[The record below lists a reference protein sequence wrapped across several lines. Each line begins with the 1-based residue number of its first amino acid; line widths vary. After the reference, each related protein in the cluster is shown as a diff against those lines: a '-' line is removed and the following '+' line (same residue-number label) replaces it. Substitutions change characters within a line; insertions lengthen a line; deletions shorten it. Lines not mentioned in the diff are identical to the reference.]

1 MTRGQRAATWGRRAL
16 LATGVLLLVAG
27 LFWMVAPLLY
37 GPEVIPGLMGVI
49 GFYAES
55 ESLYSAV
62 LAVYLG
68 LFICTQWL
76 FLRPRRQWTMRAT
89 LRGRPMKRSIF
100 SAALIA
106 SILSV
111 GLMATLLEI
120 PGWWRYVV
128 ATNWAA
134 DQRLTVGAV
143 ESVSAGGV
151 TVHPAPPPPAL
162 DIDDVDFRVWPGLL
176 AIGVAWS
183 VWALIFWRYWRS
195 GDRYTQ
201 FTRMIRG
208 LLVGS
213 ILEVFVAT
221 AVHAFTY
228 RRDECHCCR
237 GSYTG
242 LVFGGTALLWVFG
255 PGIVLLYKR
264 ERYRQ
269 RVLLPT
275 CIECGYDL
283 RGIAAAKCPECGE
296 AIPEEVANRMRDS
309 QSEARRCGERLTVAG
324 EGAPFG

>member
-1 MTRGQRAATWGRRAL
+1 MTRSQRAATWGRRGLIA
-16 LATGVLLLVAG
+16 AGVLLLVAG
-27 LFWMVAPLLY
+27 IFWLLAPLIY
-37 GPEVIPGLMGVI
+37 GPEVLPGLMGVI
-49 GFYAES
+49 GLSTESDTFYG
-55 ESLYSAV
+55 AV
-62 LAVYLG
+62 VAVYLG
-68 LFICTQWL
+68 AFFCTQWL

-106 SILSV
+106 SVLSV
-111 GLMATLLEI
+111 GLAATLLEI

-128 ATNWAA
+128 ATNWEAG
-134 DQRLTVGAV
+134 QRLTVGGV
-143 ESVSAGGV
+143 EASPADGSVQ
-151 TVHPAPPPPAL
+151 PPPPLPAQKV
-162 DIDDVDFRVWPGLL
+162 DDVDFRVWPGLL
-176 AIGVAWS
+176 AIGVAWG

-228 RRDECHCCR
+228 RRDECYCCR

-255 PGIVLLYKR
+255 PGVVLLYKR

-275 CIECGYDL
+275 CMECGYDL
-283 RGIAAAKCPECGE
+283 RGIAVEKCPECGE
-296 AIPEEVANRMRDS
+296 AIPDEVAARMRES
-309 QSEARRCGERLTVAG
+309 QREARRCGERLTVAG
-324 EGAPFG
+324 EGAPLG

>member
-27 LFWMVAPLLY
+27 LFWMVAPLFY

-324 EGAPFG
+324 DGAPLG

>member
-1 MTRGQRAATWGRRAL
+1 
-16 LATGVLLLVAG
+16 
-27 LFWMVAPLLY
+27 
-37 GPEVIPGLMGVI
+37 
-49 GFYAES
+49 
-55 ESLYSAV
+55 
-62 LAVYLG
+62 
-68 LFICTQWL
+68 
-76 FLRPRRQWTMRAT
+76 
-89 LRGRPMKRSIF
+89 MKRSIF

-208 LLVGS
+208 LMVGS

-296 AIPEEVANRMRDS
+296 AIPQEVANRMRDS

>member
-16 LATGVLLLVAG
+16 LATGALLLIAG
-27 LFWMVAPLLY
+27 VFWLLAPLLY
-37 GPEVIPGLMGVI
+37 GPEVLPGLMGVI
-49 GFYAES
+49 GLYAES

-62 LAVYLG
+62 LAVYIG

-89 LRGRPMKRSIF
+89 MRGRPMKRSIF

-134 DQRLTVGAV
+134 GQRLTVDAV

-162 DIDDVDFRVWPGLL
+162 DIDDVDFRIWPGLL

-228 RRDECHCCR
+228 RRDECYCCR

-264 ERYRQ
+264 ERHRQ

-283 RGIAAAKCPECGE
+283 RGIAAASCPECGE
-296 AIPEEVANRMRDS
+296 AIPDEVAARMKEFQR
-309 QSEARRCGERLTVAG
+309 EARCCGERLTVAG
-324 EGAPFG
+324 EGAPLG

>member
-1 MTRGQRAATWGRRAL
+1 MTRGQRAAKWGRRAL
-16 LATGVLLLVAG
+16 IAAGVLLLLAG
-27 LFWMVAPLLY
+27 LFWLFMPLLY
-37 GPEVIPGLMGVI
+37 GPEVAPGLMGVI

-55 ESLYSAV
+55 ESLYAAV

-68 LFICTQWL
+68 LFFCTQWF
-76 FLRPRRQWTMRAT
+76 FLRPRREWTMRAT

-111 GLMATLLEI
+111 GLAATLLEI
-120 PGWWRYVV
+120 PDWWRYVV
-128 ATNWAA
+128 ATNWGAG
-134 DQRLTVGAV
+134 QRLEVHPDEVT
-143 ESVSAGGV
+143 AGGV
-151 TVHPAPPPPAL
+151 SVQPAPPPPAL
-162 DIDDVDFRVWPGLL
+162 DIDDVDFRVWPGLV
-176 AIGVAWS
+176 AIALAWS
-183 VWALIFWRYWRS
+183 AWALIFWRYWRA

-201 FTRMIRG
+201 LTRMIRG

-221 AVHAFTY
+221 AVHAFAY

-255 PGIVLLYKR
+255 PGIILLYRR
-264 ERYRQ
+264 ERHRQ
-269 RVLLPT
+269 RLLLPT

-283 RGIAAAKCPECGE
+283 RGIAVEKCPECGGLL
-296 AIPEEVANRMRDS
+296 PDEVVARMREYQRDAS
-309 QSEARRCGERLTVAG
+309 RSGERLTAAG
-324 EGAPFG
+324 DGAPLG

>member
-16 LATGVLLLVAG
+16 LATGALLLIAG
-27 LFWMVAPLLY
+27 VFWLLAPLLY
-37 GPEVIPGLMGVI
+37 GPEVLPGLMGVI
-49 GFYAES
+49 GLYAES

-62 LAVYLG
+62 LAVYIG

-89 LRGRPMKRSIF
+89 MRGRPMKRSIF

-134 DQRLTVGAV
+134 GQRLTVDAV

-162 DIDDVDFRVWPGLL
+162 DIDDVDFRIWPGLL

-228 RRDECHCCR
+228 RRDECYCCR

-264 ERYRQ
+264 ERHRQ

-296 AIPEEVANRMRDS
+296 AIPDEVAARMKEFQR
-309 QSEARRCGERLTVAG
+309 EARCCGERLTVAG
-324 EGAPFG
+324 EGAPLG

>member
-16 LATGVLLLVAG
+16 LATGALLLIAG
-27 LFWMVAPLLY
+27 VFWLLAPLLY
-37 GPEVIPGLMGVI
+37 GPEVLPGLMGVI
-49 GFYAES
+49 GLYAES

-62 LAVYLG
+62 LAVYIG

-89 LRGRPMKRSIF
+89 MRGRPMKRSIF

-134 DQRLTVGAV
+134 GQRLTVDAV

-176 AIGVAWS
+176 AISVAWS

-228 RRDECHCCR
+228 RRDECYCCR

-264 ERYRQ
+264 ERHRQ

-296 AIPEEVANRMRDS
+296 AIPDEVAARMKEFQR
-309 QSEARRCGERLTVAG
+309 EARCCGERLTVAG